1 MSNNNVKPFKDR
13 YIWDRRLSIAPMM
26 DHTDKHFRY
35 FMRLLSR
42 HAVLYTEMITTG
54 ALIHGDRQRF
64 LDFNDV
70 EHPIAIQLGGSNAD
84 DLAECSKMAE
94 DEGYDEVNLNI
105 GCPSDRVQNGQFGA
119 CLMSHKIIVADCVD
133 KIKIRVKIPVTIKT
147 RIGIDDLDSYAFLYD
162 FIKTTHEAGCD
173 TFIIHAR
180 KAILSGLS
188 PKENR
193 NIPPLNYERV
203 HKIKQ
208 DFPELNITINGGF
221 VEFSEIKSQLQHVD
235 GVMVGRAAYQNPF
248 MLAEADNILFEN
260 SGFTPARESI
270 LNQYRDYVAE
280 QVQQGERI
288 KNLTRHVI
296 GLYQGQPGARK
307 YRQLLSA
314 PVPKGEDNIQ
324 FLDNI
329 IRTISN
335 YTPTI

>member
-1 MSNNNVKPFKDR
+1 MNNFK
-13 YIWDRRLSIAPMM
+13 RRLSIAPMM

-35 FMRLLSR
+35 FMRLLSK

-54 ALIHGDRQRF
+54 ALIHGDRKRF

-70 EHPIAIQLGGSNAD
+70 EHPIAIQLGGSNPN
-84 DLAECSKMAE
+84 DLAECAKIAE
-94 DEGYDEVNLNI
+94 NEGYDEVNLNI

-119 CLMSHKIIVADCVD
+119 CLMSNKNLVAECVNNIQEIVN
-133 KIKIRVKIPVTIKT
+133 IPVTIKT
-147 RIGIDDLDSYAFLYD
+147 RIGIDDLDSYEFLYD
-162 FIKTTHEAGCD
+162 FIDTTYAAGCD

-193 NIPPLNYERV
+193 EIPPLNYERV

-221 VEFSEIKSQLQHVD
+221 TELQSIKSQLQHVD
-235 GVMVGRAAYQNPF
+235 GVMVGRVAYQNPF
-248 MLAEADNILFEN
+248 ILAEADNVLFEN
-260 SGFTPARESI
+260 TDPAPTRESI
-270 LNQYRDYVAE
+270 LNKYRDYVAD
-280 QVQQGERI
+280 QILKGERI

-296 GLYQGQPGARK
+296 GLFQGQPGARH

-314 PVPKGEDNIQ
+314 AVPKEKNNIK
-324 FLDNI
+324 FLDDI
-329 IRTISN
+329 IESIS
-335 YTPTI
+335 THTAK

>member
-1 MSNNNVKPFKDR
+1 MNHNT
-13 YIWDRRLSIAPMM
+13 IDRRLSIAPMM

-35 FMRLLSR
+35 FMRILSK

-70 EHPIAIQLGGSNAD
+70 EHPLAIQLGGSNPN
-84 DLAECSKMAE
+84 DLTECSKMAE

-119 CLMSHKIIVADCVD
+119 CLMSNKELVAECINTIQSKI
-133 KIKIRVKIPVTIKT
+133 KIPVTIKT
-147 RIGIDDLDSYAFLYD
+147 RIGIDDLDSYEFLYN
-162 FIKTTHEAGCD
+162 FIKITHEAGCD

-193 NIPPLNYERV
+193 AIPPLNYERV

-208 DFPELNITINGGF
+208 DFPKLNITINGGF
-221 VEFSEIKSQLQHVD
+221 TELDNIKSQLQHVD

-248 MLAEADNILFEN
+248 MLAEADNVLFEN
-260 SGFTPARESI
+260 LEPASTRETI
-270 LNQYRDYVAE
+270 LNEYRNYVDE
-280 QVQQGERI
+280 QLQQGERI

-314 PVPKGEDNIQ
+314 SVPKGKDNIQ
-324 FLDNI
+324 FLDD
-329 IRTISN
+329 TIQSISS
-335 YTPTI
+335 YASKLEKF

>member
-1 MSNNNVKPFKDR
+1 MNKSN
-13 YIWDRRLSIAPMM
+13 IDRRLSIAPMM

-35 FMRLLSR
+35 FMRLLSK

-54 ALIHGDRQRF
+54 ALIHGNRQRF
-64 LDFNDV
+64 LDFNDDV
-70 EHPIAIQLGGSNAD
+70 EHPLAIQLGGSNPD
-84 DLAECSKMAE
+84 DLAECAKMSE
-94 DEGYDEVNLNI
+94 NEGYDEVNLNI

-119 CLMSHKIIVADCVD
+119 CLMSNKNLVADCVN
-133 KIKIRVKIPVTIKT
+133 KIQARIKIPVTIKT
-147 RIGIDDLDSYAFLYD
+147 RIGIDDLDSYEFLHD
-162 FIKTTHEAGCD
+162 FITTTHEAGCN

-193 NIPPLNYERV
+193 DIPPLNYERV

-221 VEFSEIKSQLQHVD
+221 TELDGIKSQLQHVD

-248 MLAEADNILFEN
+248 MLAKADSVLFEN
-260 SGFTPARESI
+260 SDIPPTRENI
-270 LNQYRDYVAE
+270 LNEYRNYVEE
-280 QVQQGERI
+280 QLRRGERI

-314 PVPKGEDNIQ
+314 SVPKGKDNIQ
-324 FLDNI
+324 FLDD
-329 IRTISN
+329 TIQAISD
-335 YTPTI
+335 YAA